1 MDQLLNLTARMAQ
14 QGIRRLLVLSGDDA
28 WCLEQA
34 LLLRK
39 RLAGD
44 GLWVGPQPME
54 APCISPEALKSLL
67 GREYRH
73 AFFDARSGFD
83 AAAFAALSGTLKA
96 GSWLILLTPSFTRWP
111 TRPDA
116 DSLRWSDAPEP
127 IPTPHFV
134 HRFCQ
139 RVCANPEAIVW
150 RQNEPLT
157 LPEEVPRPRWHP
169 ADGHPQ
175 AGQAAIL
182 ASLSTLPAGIA
193 VVTAERGRGKSAL
206 AGMLIRQLAG
216 DAIVTAP
223 ARGATEVM
231 AAFAGEGFRFIA
243 PDALLA
249 GDMRASWLIVDEAA
263 AIPGPLLR
271 QLVTRFPRTLL
282 TTTVQGYEGTGRG
295 FLLKFCASFPHL
307 RQFSL
312 LDPIRWAAGCPLEAV
327 VSELLLFGDESFTQ
341 SPAGEVTFEAVSQ
354 DSWRQQDGLAEAMY
368 QLLSGAHYRTSP
380 LDLRRMMDAPGQHF
394 TCARTSNGVAGALW
408 RVAEGGL
415 DPALSRAVWAGFR
428 RPRGNL
434 VAQSLAAH
442 GGSPLAAT
450 LLGQRITRIA
460 VHPTRQREGL
470 GQALVARAVAQSH
483 GLDYLSVSF
492 GYTPELGRFW
502 QRCGFTLVRLGT
514 HREASSGCYTAMA
527 LYPLTSAGHEL
538 VLRESQRL
546 ARDEF
551 WLWEWR
557 EALFP
562 RPVAPAAMLTDDDW
576 LDVAGFAF
584 AHRPLLAVVGSLNR
598 LLLHTGLPLP
608 ALRARLQRQDEAEI
622 CTGLRL
628 SGRKAL
634 LARLREEAG
643 LALLNL
649 DASRAERLRQQ
660 VGELQF
666 F

>member
-1 MDQLLNLTARMAQ
+1 M
-14 QGIRRLLVLSGDDA
+14 
-28 WCLEQA
+28 
-34 LLLRK
+34 
-39 RLAGD
+39 
-44 GLWVGPQPME
+44 
-54 APCISPEALKSLL
+54 
-67 GREYRH
+67 
-73 AFFDARSGFD
+73 
-83 AAAFAALSGTLKA
+83 
-96 GSWLILLTPSFTRWP
+96 
-111 TRPDA
+111 
-116 DSLRWSDAPEP
+116 
-127 IPTPHFV
+127 
-134 HRFCQ
+134 
-139 RVCANPEAIVW
+139 
-150 RQNEPLT
+150 
-157 LPEEVPRPRWHP
+157 
-169 ADGHPQ
+169 
-175 AGQAAIL
+175 
-182 ASLSTLPAGIA
+182 
-193 VVTAERGRGKSAL
+193 
-206 AGMLIRQLAG
+206 
-216 DAIVTAP
+216 
-223 ARGATEVM
+223 
-231 AAFAGEGFRFIA
+231 
-243 PDALLA
+243 
-249 GDMRASWLIVDEAA
+249 
-263 AIPGPLLR
+263 
-271 QLVTRFPRTLL
+271 
-282 TTTVQGYEGTGRG
+282 
-295 FLLKFCASFPHL
+295 
-307 RQFSL
+307 
-312 LDPIRWAAGCPLEAV
+312 
-327 VSELLLFGDESFTQ
+327 
-341 SPAGEVTFEAVSQ
+341 
-354 DSWRQQDGLAEAMY
+354 
-368 QLLSGAHYRTSP
+368 
-380 LDLRRMMDAPGQHF
+380 
-394 TCARTSNGVAGALW
+394 
-408 RVAEGGL
+408 
-415 DPALSRAVWAGFR
+415 
-428 RPRGNL
+428 
-434 VAQSLAAH
+434 AQSLAAH

-527 LYPLTSAGHEL
+527 LHPLTSAGHEL